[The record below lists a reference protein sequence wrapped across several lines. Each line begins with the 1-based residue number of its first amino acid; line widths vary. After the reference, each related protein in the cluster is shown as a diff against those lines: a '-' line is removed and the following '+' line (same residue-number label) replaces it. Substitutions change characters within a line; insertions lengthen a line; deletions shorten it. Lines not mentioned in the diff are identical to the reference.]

1 MNSKIASMKV
11 TKEVPVIVR
20 NEEINIGTS
29 SVPYLETLLI
39 SERHTDVTT
48 YDLSELWGI
57 LLSQNNMKKFLSSSA
72 FMLNRRYRTDRVFTI
87 NTIQG

>member
-1 MNSKIASMKV
+1 MKV